1 MNEFM
6 LIFGMA
12 IVTFL
17 IRYPVLA
24 FIGKMNLPDK
34 FTDSLRYVP
43 PAVLTAIII
52 PELFLTEGKVDL
64 SLNNAALFAGLIA
77 AIISWRSKNLLL
89 TIVIGMAAFL
99 GWRWLMI
106 FY

>member
-1 MNEFM
+1 MNEFT
-6 LIFGMA
+6 LILGMA

-24 FIGKMNLPDK
+24 FIGRMNLPDK
-34 FTDSLRYVP
+34 FMDSLRFVP

-52 PELFLTEGKVDL
+52 PELFLREGKIDL
-64 SLNNAALFAGLIA
+64 TLNNAGLVAGILA
-77 AIISWRSKNLLL
+77 AIISWRSKNILL

-99 GWRWLMI
+99 GWKWLTTFI
-106 FY
+106 